1 MAVLRSPTTR
11 AFLGGLL
18 AANSLAHLATALT
31 GREHLTPLAGRTSG
45 PLVNGVWGGVNLL
58 GGLLLARSAG
68 GPDRRWDPPA
78 RGVRRRGGCV
88 RGVDGRLGGSRPGE
102 LGTTFPLTS
111 SVALSSPHA
120 ATEPGLGHSAPV
132 RRTLAPL

>member
-68 GPDRRWDPPA
+68 GPDRRWDHRLVA
-78 RGVRRRGGCV
+78 FDAGAAAFAAWMALSGGA
-88 RGVDGRLGGSRPGE
+88 DAGE
-102 LGTTFPLTS
+102 LRGQPRPRRCATSVEPRLTRLRG
-111 SVALSSPHA
+111 ACRSSPT
-120 ATEPGLGHSAPV
+120 AT
-132 RRTLAPL
+132 R

>member
-68 GPDRRWDPPA
+68 GPDRRWDH
-78 RGVRRRGGCV
+78 
-88 RGVDGRLGGSRPGE
+88 RLVAFDAGAAA
-102 LGTTFPLTS
+102 FAAWM
-111 SVALSSPHA
+111 ALSEGLMRVNSAVSPDPGA
-120 ATEPGLGHSAPV
+120 APPPSSRA
-132 RRTLAPL
+132 